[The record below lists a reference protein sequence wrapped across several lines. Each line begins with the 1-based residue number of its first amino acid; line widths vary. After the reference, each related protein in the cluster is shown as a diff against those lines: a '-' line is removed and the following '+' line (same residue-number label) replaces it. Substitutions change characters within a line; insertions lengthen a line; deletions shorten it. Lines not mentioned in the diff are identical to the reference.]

1 MQYQKGFVP
10 IPILIA
16 LAISALLGILIG
28 YQLGDGLFFSMGV
41 GIASVIVVY
50 KLLTKFMDNDS
61 K

>member
-1 MQYQKGFVP
+1 MKYQKGFIP

-16 LAISALLGILIG
+16 LAISAMLGIFIG

-41 GIASVIVVY
+41 GIASVIVMY
-50 KLLTKFMDNDS
+50 KLLTKFMNNDN